1 MAKPVACL
9 TSASDHNTFNEIKIV
24 PKQFKYRGKK
34 KPTLEAEEGKLTPF
48 GMSVPLGNL
57 VLLFTLVSDLPP
69 IKKLY

>member
-24 PKQFKYRGKK
+24 PKQFKYGGGKK

-48 GMSVPLGNL
+48 GM
-57 VLLFTLVSDLPP
+57 
-69 IKKLY
+69 